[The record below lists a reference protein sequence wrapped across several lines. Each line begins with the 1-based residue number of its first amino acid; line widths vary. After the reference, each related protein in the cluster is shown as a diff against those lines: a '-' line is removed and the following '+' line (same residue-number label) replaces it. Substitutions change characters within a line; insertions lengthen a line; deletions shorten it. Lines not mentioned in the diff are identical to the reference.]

1 MLDSFIVGDLLF
13 PFEILLRFCIPFR
26 IDAQETYIT
35 EFLLNLHFTATVK
48 GSLLFRVGSADAF
61 LSIIIL
67 PSFSTSALS
76 RYELIYV
83 LQHSP

>member
-1 MLDSFIVGDLLF
+1 MLDFFIVGDLVF

-26 IDAQETYIT
+26 IDAQEPYIT
-35 EFLLNLHFTATVK
+35 GFLLNLHFTATVK
-48 GSLLFRVGSADAF
+48 GSLLFHVGSADAF

-67 PSFSTSALS
+67 LRFSTSALS
-76 RYELIYV
+76 PYELTYV